1 MQEVYSWLSG
11 NVPGGFLLLSFI
23 LLTVNVAL
31 YLFFRTSKL
40 FSREVYRRRAF
51 RYNSLIFLL
60 YIFLWVFLRPPEL
73 PPRYAVLPFQKGDSV
88 DVRISNALEY
98 TLAGKFDPNF
108 ILHRWEWFYQTANK
122 DSVSNPIYRDSLA
135 LRLGIDFL
143 VKGKIRE
150 IPPQIEISCAY
161 GAPAAEDTLTLKA
174 DSYEQAVKMLIAGI
188 QKQTRKFA
196 ASYEPADRIRHLLE
210 NATLKKRLLDA
221 DPTLTNNDVRED
233 DMHSLTLQAE
243 ILLSKGISQKPKQ
256 AKASNLVA
264 ADNNPYFQRLQKLLI
279 PYSREGKDTPEM
291 NLVLGEMFLH
301 KGNYGMAEI
310 CLEKALSQDR
320 YNARIY
326 YFLSFLHESRIEE
339 YGFDD
344 RKKVLERALQL
355 DPGYTEAALL
365 LADEY
370 YFTGSG
376 TATGHS
382 TQQALLILKNYLK
395 INPLEPDMLNLLGRI
410 YLQTKFTREAMAI
423 YRRLVDLY
431 PDSAKYNYNL
441 AISLYHL
448 KEYDAAEDYF
458 RRAIEIS
465 DELDAYLYLGAI
477 YKQRGQLETALVYFR
492 ERIRRKSGPEDYYAK
507 EAMRQVRIVRA
518 DLGLDTLDLPEG
530 E

>member
-31 YLFFRTSKL
+31 YLFFRNSKL
-40 FSREVYRRRAF
+40 FSRDVYRRRAF
-51 RYNSLIFLL
+51 RYNSIIVAV
-60 YIFLWVFLRPPEL
+60 YIFLWVFLRPPAL
-73 PPRYAVLPFQKGDSV
+73 PPRVAILPFQKGDSLDIRV
-88 DVRISNALEY
+88 SNALEY

-122 DSVSNPIYRDSLA
+122 DSVSDPLYRDSLA
-135 LRLGIDFL
+135 LRLGIDFW
-143 VKGKIRE
+143 VKGKILE
-150 IPPQIEISCAY
+150 MPSQVEISCVY
-161 GAPAAEDTLTLKA
+161 GAPAAADTLTIRA
-174 DSYEQAVKMLIAGI
+174 NSYEQAVKMIIAGI
-188 QKQTRKFA
+188 QKQTRIFA
-196 ASYEPADRIRHLLE
+196 VSYEPADRVEHLLD
-210 NATLKKRLLDA
+210 NAALKKRLLDA
-221 DPTLTNNDVRED
+221 HPSLTINDVRGD
-233 DMHSLTLQAE
+233 DIHSFTLRAE
-243 ILLSKGISQKPKQ
+243 VLLSKGISQKPKQ
-256 AKASNLVA
+256 AKASNLIA
-264 ADNNPYFQRLQKLLI
+264 ADNNPYFQRLQKLLL
-279 PYSREGKDTPEM
+279 PYSREGKDTAGM

-301 KGNYGMAEI
+301 KENYGMAEI

-344 RKKVLERALQL
+344 RKKVLERAVHL

-376 TATGHS
+376 TASGHS
-382 TQQALLILKNYLK
+382 TQQAMLILQNYLK

-410 YLQTKFTREAMAI
+410 YLQTKFTREAMTI

-441 AISLYHL
+441 GVSLYQL
-448 KEYDAAEDYF
+448 KEYNTAEEYF
-458 RRAIEIS
+458 KRAIEIS

-477 YKQRGQLETALVYFR
+477 YKQREQPETALEYFR
-492 ERIRRKSGPEDYYAK
+492 ERIRRKTGPEDYYAK
-507 EAMRQVRIVRA
+507 EAMRQVRIIRA
-518 DLGLDTLDLPEG
+518 DLGLDTAGIQES